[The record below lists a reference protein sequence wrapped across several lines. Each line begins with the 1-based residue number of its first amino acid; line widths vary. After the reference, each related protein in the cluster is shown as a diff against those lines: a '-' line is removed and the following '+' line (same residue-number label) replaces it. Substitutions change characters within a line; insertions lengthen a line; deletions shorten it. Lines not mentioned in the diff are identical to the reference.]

1 MAESKQ
7 SEPVLAGKVII
18 LDGPPASGKGSVAQL
33 LCERFK
39 CVHISTGDIFREHVQ
54 KKTELGHQLQKY
66 LDMRSF
72 APDELVVN
80 HVLDVLSQPRVKR
93 NGCILDGFPRTPQQ
107 YAALKAAANVDIEC
121 IITLQCP
128 DQVLLQRAKGRRLDA
143 RTGKIYHVEYV
154 LPPSAAVLVKRAQ
167 DENIQSRLDVYRAQ
181 HRRFKFDGMHCV
193 KVNANKP
200 IKEVQADTMRIM
212 EQIVA
217 SNTSNAS
224 AQIGRGVVAE
234 VKPGDCTICLDQPAE
249 YAIIPCGHQCG
260 CRVCLFQLKQ
270 SNASC
275 PICRGR
281 IERVQKVFATHNV
294 VIHEPKPAISA
305 IHGAPARQQIN
316 DVEQQIFGGGGQQAA
331 AAAQNNDAEAWP
343 EDAAD
348 DDDEKQANVD
358 CGVSVRIAPARRV
371 NDNDNVYEVVLQITG
386 DNERGRCPV
395 DICAVLDVS
404 GSMCSSAAVQED
416 DGSVKNDDGL
426 SVLDLVKHS
435 VNAVIH
441 SLDKNDRLSIVAF
454 SSAAT
459 TKHALSYMTANGR
472 KNATRA
478 LQALQPG
485 GQTNLWEGLRVG
497 MESLRTR
504 QQEGRSSVLM
514 LLTDGR
520 PTMIPPK
527 GHVHELQNYVDTTQF
542 AVQINTF
549 GFGYDLDSELL
560 HSLAVHGNGTFS
572 FIPDARI
579 VGTTFVNSVANVL
592 TTISANSKL
601 HLTAMN
607 GARFVDRVYGAH
619 EANEESWGRLVQIG
633 PVLAGN
639 TRYVCCPMMIPP
651 SQAQAQAGAHEVNEE
666 SWGRLVQIGPVLA
679 GNTRYVCCPMMIP
692 PSQAQAQAAP
702 YLECVLSLEVLG
714 VKGKWQKVTLHAK
727 KTAVANDFLAGALT
741 AKAVTIGLDA
751 CALAV
756 KNKGNAAM
764 KLLKSVRDEIEA
776 EAKSAKNE
784 ETDDFNQLTANSRMV
799 ALDADVGGRLS
810 KAFRD
815 KPDLIVGA
823 SIMCGRYCKNE
834 ETDDF
839 NQLTANS
846 RMVALDA
853 DVGGRLS
860 KAFRGQTR
868 FDRWGKHY
876 VRALLRAHQLNVCT
890 NFMDPGL
897 QVNGGALFRE
907 LRSKGDEAFINLPP
921 PTPSRRT
928 GPSKSALQHN
938 VRRQPQ
944 QQQQQ
949 QRRAPVQRPP
959 SPPPVDMNDYYA
971 GSGGGCFAGECT
983 VRMMDGSRQK
993 VSEVAVADMVQVSG
1007 GEFARVLMVVQLKR
1021 DPRRRMIALP
1031 GGLVITGG
1039 HPVRRDGV
1047 WCVPREQA
1055 DARAVAGC
1063 DTVFAF
1069 VLEHNHVLMVND
1081 TECITWAHGMS
1092 SHDGDNDAVLG
1103 RHSFFASAEIIGAL
1117 QRRMKRQQLLVNDD
1131 DRLKQVVAVYSV

>member
-316 DVEQQIFGGGGQQAA
+316 DVEQQIFGGGGGGQQAA
-331 AAAQNNDAEAWP
+331 APAAAQNNDAEAWP

-619 EANEESWGRLVQIG
+619 E
-633 PVLAGN
+633 
-639 TRYVCCPMMIPP
+639 
-651 SQAQAQAGAHEVNEE
+651 VNEE

-810 KAFRD
+810 KAFR
-815 KPDLIVGA
+815 
-823 SIMCGRYCKNE
+823 
-834 ETDDF
+834 
-839 NQLTANS
+839 
-846 RMVALDA
+846 
-853 DVGGRLS
+853 
-860 KAFRGQTR
+860 GQTR

-938 VRRQPQ
+938 VRRQPQQ

-1092 SHDGDNDAVLG
+1092 SHDGDDAVLG